1 MPGSPDPGAT
11 GSLRARGVRG
21 RLSNALIACA
31 TGVGLT
37 EEENREHGVDE
48 EHVFHRVAFFLT
60 AIAAPLFK
68 RVLGAPDAPLRAIGA
83 KRGEAGAGAA
93 AAGRLDVGGGPSN
106 GTTMTAASAA
116 ATPTRLANSVTD
128 RVGGIPQGAQRRLQH
143 R

>member
-11 GSLRARGVRG
+11 GSLRARGTGSPQQCAYRVR
-21 RLSNALIACA
+21 